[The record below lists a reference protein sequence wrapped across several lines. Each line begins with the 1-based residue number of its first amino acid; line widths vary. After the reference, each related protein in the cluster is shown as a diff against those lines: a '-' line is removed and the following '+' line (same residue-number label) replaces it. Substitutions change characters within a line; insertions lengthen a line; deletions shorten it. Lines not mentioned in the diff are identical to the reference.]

1 LTFYTVLLAILLIL
15 SVIVVAEKIIVN
27 RSLSLS
33 KTKLN
38 KAFYAFD
45 GQKFLAILT
54 NIIFFLG
61 FIPHGVR
68 SASAQTILGC
78 DVTLPSLAISNNAVS
93 NYRDET
99 NNQINRIISNTTTIA
114 TNLNSETEQ
123 PLRLVNQGIEDLK
136 GNSIVGLGAIAGSL
150 VEQFTKQG
158 LKAEDANSASLTTI
172 ATWAALDLQTP
183 SQTLTKRIRQAVL
196 NTITDQATRKLINK
210 MPDSD
215 LLTALSGLQASNLKA
230 LGLTDSEIEIANS
243 KSKISPQNKGSFIEQ
258 INSVIQLIAK
268 GINQPKVKEKLLN
281 AQKQYEQELINL
293 RQNKQSLITSG
304 SPVRFKFRLDNQ
316 SEKAVKVT
324 LPNAQAIKEK
334 GLTGSGQ
341 VTKVVYR
348 LADSN
353 GQIQSKDITTTAEIV
368 SIPAN
373 KSLELDVEIKVGE
386 VANKLSTITLNLQP
400 SCGSANTQSLNILP
414 PLNITSLIDP
424 LGRVTGCAGEIL
436 PEYLGFSVA
445 LYDPDATDP
454 TGSSPSNIT
463 TLTATEL
470 PDDPNNNIPKGIK
483 PNIENS
489 NPFFLT
495 NTDQGKYSFLLDE
508 ERQQLAVGATYI
520 LVVQPPENS
529 IYNERRVKLIIGD
542 RQGNIVKYTA
552 SSLDGRPIRATDGQ
566 TTITGE
572 IVLVEDAE
580 RVGLDLAVLDLST
593 DICDAQ
599 EIQITKTGDR
609 ATAQPGDI
617 VLYRLAIRNLSSA
630 PIDSLVV
637 TDTLPVGFELQT
649 DSVKAEVGE
658 ELIPITATQNGRVV
672 DFNTDITLDTNEVIN
687 VVYAAQLNPNALRGS
702 GQNSAIVNAQRT
714 DNDNPVQDGP
724 AIHSLKIE
732 PGIIQN
738 TGILIGRVFV
748 DKNFDGEQQPGEPGV
763 PDAVIFLEDG
773 NRVITDAEGLFSVA
787 NILPGHH
794 TGILDLTSIPEYRL
808 APNVR
813 FSERNSKSRLVKL
826 EPGGMVR
833 MNFGVTPTA
842 AGKKTNSRREITP
855 KPQQAQPENK
865 PNTSNSDS

>member
-1 LTFYTVLLAILLIL
+1 MIL

-33 KTKLN
+33 KTRSN
-38 KAFYAFD
+38 KAISAFY
-45 GQKFLAILT
+45 GQKIIAILT
-54 NIIFFLG
+54 NIIVFLG
-61 FIPHGVR
+61 FIPYGAR
-68 SASAQTILGC
+68 SASAQTVLGC
-78 DVTLPSLAISNNAVS
+78 DVTIPNLLNISNNAAS
-93 NYRDET
+93 NYTDQA
-99 NNQINRIISNTTTIA
+99 NSKINRLISNTTTISA
-114 TNLNSETEQ
+114 NLNSETEQ

-136 GNSIVGLGAIAGSL
+136 GNSLVGLGAIAASL

-158 LKAEDANSASLTTI
+158 LKAEDANSASLTSI
-172 ATWAALDLQTP
+172 SAWAALDLQTS
-183 SQTLTKRIRQAVL
+183 SQIVVERIRQTVL
-196 NTITDQATRKLINK
+196 DTITDQGTRKLITQ
-210 MPDSD
+210 MPDTD
-215 LLTALSGLQASNLKA
+215 WLTALSGLQVSNLKA
-230 LGLTDSEIEIANS
+230 LGLTDSEIEIAS
-243 KSKISPQNKGSFIEQ
+243 KTKILPQNNGSFIKQ
-258 INSVIQLIAK
+258 IDSVTQSIAQE
-268 GINQPKVKEKLLN
+268 ISQPKAKEKLIN
-281 AQKQYEQELINL
+281 AQKQYEQELTNL
-293 RQNKQSLITSG
+293 RQNKQTLITSG
-304 SPVRFKFRLDNQ
+304 STVRFKFRLDNQ
-316 SEKAVKVT
+316 TKKVVKAVLPNEKAIT
-324 LPNAQAIKEK
+324 AK

-348 LADSN
+348 LANSS
-353 GQIQSKDITTTAEIV
+353 GQVQSKDITKTGETV

-373 KSLELDVEIKVGE
+373 KSLELDVEIKVGK
-386 VANKLSTITLNLQP
+386 VAKKLSTITLNLQP
-400 SCGSANTQSLNILP
+400 SCGNPNSQSLNILP

-424 LGRVTGCAGEIL
+424 LGGVTGCAGEIL

-445 LYDPDATDP
+445 LYEPDPTDP
-454 TGSSPSNIT
+454 TGSSVSNIT
-463 TLTATEL
+463 PLTTTEL

-508 ERQQLAVGATYI
+508 ERQQLDVGATYI

-529 IYNERRVKLIIGD
+529 VYNERRVKLVIGD
-542 RQGNIVKYTA
+542 RLGNVVKYTA
-552 SSLDGRPIRATDGQ
+552 SSLDGKPIRASDGQ

-580 RVGLDLAVLDLST
+580 RVGLDLAVLDLAT

-609 ATAQPGDI
+609 ATAEPGDI
-617 VLYRLAIRNLSSA
+617 VLYRLGIRNLSSA
-630 PIDSLVV
+630 PIDNLVV

-649 DSVKAEVGE
+649 DSVKAEVGQQ
-658 ELIPITATQNGRVV
+658 LIPITATQSGRVV
-672 DFNTDITLDTNEVIN
+672 DFNTDITLNTGEVIN

-702 GQNSAIVNAQRT
+702 GKNSAIVNAQRT
-714 DNDNPVQDGP
+714 DNNNPVQDGP

-732 PGIIQN
+732 PGIIEN

-748 DKNFDGEQQPGEPGV
+748 DKNFDGEQQPGEPGI

-808 APNVR
+808 APNLR

-855 KPQQAQPENK
+855 KPKQVQPERVK
-865 PNTSNSDS
+865 